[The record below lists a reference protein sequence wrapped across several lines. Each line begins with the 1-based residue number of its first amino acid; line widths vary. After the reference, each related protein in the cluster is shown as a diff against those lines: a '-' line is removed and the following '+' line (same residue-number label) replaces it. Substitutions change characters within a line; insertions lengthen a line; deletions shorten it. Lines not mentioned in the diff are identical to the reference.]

1 MKGPGKIFVLK
12 ITSEWKARQE
22 RQKLIV
28 KRRQEIRQRLR
39 KNVKL
44 DKFGFFFFKLLICL
58 SVFNLGRLMKQK
70 YGKSALRT
78 QLRLPTSSP
87 LLKFAIGNIIQTYFT
102 AY

>member
-1 MKGPGKIFVLK
+1 MEGKTRK
-12 ITSEWKARQE
+12 TKTGCEKEARNKTKTEEECEAGQ
-22 RQKLIV
+22 V
-28 KRRQEIRQRLR
+28 W
-39 KNVKL
+39 V
-44 DKFGFFFFKLLICL
+44 FFFKLLICL